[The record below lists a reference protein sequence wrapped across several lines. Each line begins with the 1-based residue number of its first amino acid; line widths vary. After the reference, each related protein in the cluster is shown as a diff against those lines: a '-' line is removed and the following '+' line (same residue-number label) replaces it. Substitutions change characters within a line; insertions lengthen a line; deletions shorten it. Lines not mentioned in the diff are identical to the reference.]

1 MIQLETYK
9 GTKSRHT
16 CPACNSKDV
25 FVRYVDENGEYISS
39 DVGRCNRESK
49 CGYHYKPK
57 QYFADN
63 PTLNVS
69 NWKQSAKTKKRGI
82 PNYAFTVKNGSQV
95 EYEARAAATKPHFI
109 SFEHLAPTIGNYER
123 NAFVQFLFNLFP
135 DCVEEIQDALKMYF
149 VGTHQ
154 DYTCFPSIDRS
165 NHICRAKL
173 IRFNPT
179 TGKRLKGKYD
189 TSSLVRKLKL
199 KEDFQYK
206 QIFFGEHLL
215 TKYPNKPVAIVEAEK
230 TAIIASLCF
239 PEFVW
244 LGCNSKQW
252 LKVERLQKLRGR
264 KTILYPDGDGF
275 NDWQKVA
282 LQTRLQGLT
291 VQVSNLIE
299 NRATSEQK
307 VNGYDLADYLISQQ
321 TRINEVNKLIDLYN
335 SGVDIAKDC
344 QTLSQELKTILNERI
359 SIIKI
364 HDNLSWAEAE
374 RAATT
379 PENIQEIVSRFTN

>member
-9 GTKSRHT
+9 GTKTRHT
-16 CPACNSKDV
+16 CPKCGSKNC
-25 FVRYVDENGEYISS
+25 FVRYVGEDGNYLSEA
-39 DVGRCNRESK
+39 VGRCNRESK

-57 QYFADN
+57 EFFRDN
-63 PTLNVS
+63 QIHKPVKRKSSYKKHHSFVQPKTEIKYESPNFDFI
-69 NWKQSAKTKKRGI
+69 QS
-82 PNYAFTVKNGSQV
+82 
-95 EYEARAAATKPHFI
+95 
-109 SFEHLAPTIGNYER
+109 EHLTATLGNYDR

-135 DCVEEIQDALKMYF
+135 DCAEEIQDALKMYL
-149 VGTHQ
+149 VGTFQ
-154 DYTCFPSIDRS
+154 DYTCFPSINRQ
-165 NHICRAKL
+165 NRICRAKL
-173 IRFNPT
+173 IRFNQT
-179 TGKRLKGKYD
+179 TGKRLKGQYD
-189 TSSLVRKLKL
+189 TSSLPAKLKL

-206 QIFFGEHLL
+206 QVFFGEHLL
-215 TKYPNKPVAIVEAEK
+215 SKYPNKPVAIVEAEK

-252 LKVERLQKLRGR
+252 LKVERLLKLGNR
-264 KTILYPDGDGF
+264 KIILYPDGDGF

-282 LQTRLQGLT
+282 LQARLQGLT
-291 VQVSNLIE
+291 IQVSTLIE
-299 NRATSEQK
+299 NRATDEQK
-307 VNGYDLADYLISQQ
+307 TNGYDLADYLISQQ

-359 SIIKI
+359 SIIKV